1 MSPGPRPGPAR
12 RQKVIDALCEAFA
25 WDEMGLED
33 FERRVETA
41 HRADTAAELDALL
54 ADLLSASPPARAGG
68 APAPRPHPR
77 ARSAPP
83 RPWEVVAGLM
93 GGSARR
99 GRWEPARRITA
110 LAIMGGVELDFR
122 EAVLLPGVTEVQAF
136 AFLGGIEILAPPGVR
151 LESAGIGIMGGFDHG
166 EGAGEPVD
174 PSAPTLRVTGVA
186 LMGVVDI
193 KVRYPGESG
202 RGARRRVR
210 EERRQRRLPDGGT
223 GPRRPGTTS

>member
-1 MSPGPRPGPAR
+1 M
-12 RQKVIDALCEAFA
+12 IDALCEAFA
-25 WDEMGLED
+25 RDEMGLED

-54 ADLLSASPPARAGG
+54 ADLLSASLPARAGG

-83 RPWEVVAGLM
+83 RPREVM
-93 GGSARR
+93 GGSVRR

-136 AFLGGIEILAPPGVR
+136 AFWGGIEILAPPGVR
-151 LESAGIGIMGGFDHG
+151 LESTGIGIMGGFDHG
-166 EGAGEPVD
+166 AGAGEPVD
-174 PSAPTLRVTGVA
+174 PSAPTLRVTGIE
-186 LMGVVDI
+186 LMGGVDI

>member
-1 MSPGPRPGPAR
+1 
-12 RQKVIDALCEAFA
+12 VIDALCKAFA
-25 WDEMGLED
+25 RDEMGLED

-54 ADLLSASPPARAGG
+54 ADLLSASLPARAGG

-83 RPWEVVAGLM
+83 RPREVM

-110 LAIMGGVELDFR
+110 LAIMGGVELDFC

-136 AFLGGIEILAPPGVR
+136 AFWGVIEILAPPGVR
-151 LESAGIGIMGGFDHG
+151 LESTGIGIMVGFDHG

-186 LMGVVDI
+186 LMGGVGI
-193 KVRYPGESG
+193 KVHYPGESG
-202 RGARRRVR
+202 RGAKTSRARGAEAEAAAGRRNG
-210 EERRQRRLPDGGT
+210 PPPT
-223 GPRRPGTTS
+223 GNHVVTGRGKPRPWRPA